1 MKKFLCTLLA
11 LSLAAG
17 LGGCGAVKKLLPSNA
32 PAQAGPA
39 SSAASSQQQQQPN
52 SPSLGVRK
60 RPQTDVDVAEALN
73 YERSQ
78 NPDTVAWLRIPDT
91 DVNDSVLQGMDNV
104 EYLRRTERKKE
115 DVYGCYF
122 ADYTNSI
129 GPRTRLSPNTVIYG
143 HSDLKDN
150 PDGPR
155 FSQLFK
161 FTDPEF
167 AASHPY
173 IELTVLGETMQ
184 WEIFAVFYPHVSLDY
199 IKTNLSGDEL
209 TALAQEAVNQSIY
222 DYGVTVRP
230 DDKILTLSTCT
241 IKYGEGDTQHRF
253 VVMGRLLPKDS
264 PLAEQVTIKQKD
276 GAQAAV
282 SAPGPQTEG

>member
-1 MKKFLCTLLA
+1 MFV
-11 LSLAAG
+11 S
-17 LGGCGAVKKLLPSNA
+17 
-32 PAQAGPA
+32 
-39 SSAASSQQQQQPN
+39 
-52 SPSLGVRK
+52 
-60 RPQTDVDVAEALN
+60 
-73 YERSQ
+73 Y
-78 NPDTVAWLRIPDT
+78 
-91 DVNDSVLQGMDNV
+91 
-104 EYLRRTERKKE
+104 
-115 DVYGCYF
+115 
-122 ADYTNSI
+122 
-129 GPRTRLSPNTVIYG
+129 YG

-282 SAPGPQTEG
+282 SAPEPQTEG

>member
-17 LGGCGAVKKLLPSNA
+17 LGGCSAVKKLLPSNA

-115 DVYGCYF
+115 DVYGR
-122 ADYTNSI
+122 SEERRV
-129 GPRTRLSPNTVIYG
+129 G
-143 HSDLKDN
+143 
-150 PDGPR
+150 
-155 FSQLFK
+155 
-161 FTDPEF
+161 
-167 AASHPY
+167 
-173 IELTVLGETMQ
+173 
-184 WEIFAVFYPHVSLDY
+184 
-199 IKTNLSGDEL
+199 
-209 TALAQEAVNQSIY
+209 
-222 DYGVTVRP
+222 
-230 DDKILTLSTCT
+230 
-241 IKYGEGDTQHRF
+241 
-253 VVMGRLLPKDS
+253 
-264 PLAEQVTIKQKD
+264 
-276 GAQAAV
+276 
-282 SAPGPQTEG
+282 TEC